1 MNDIM
6 DMKISGS
13 SAMPGGEY
21 RLVSISGS
29 GKVQGSLRCE
39 SLRCSGSAR
48 VQGDVDCAGEI
59 RCSGSSRVTGDITCQ
74 ELGCSGSTRCEGSLR
89 ANGRVHSSGALKVDG
104 SLEGGEVDVSGGLEA
119 GEIHCGRLHC
129 SGGARVSGGVEA
141 ESVHLT
147 GSAVIQ
153 GLLNAETV
161 EISASRGIRIGSI
174 GGSSIRIYK
183 TTWTWNTPRPTWS
196 GAAGSA
202 SARAAP
208 SDGWSTAR
216 AWTPGTE
223 PWAKASAP
231 VKAPS
236 DMELLYTDK
245 RIAVAVKPPGVLS
258 TDEPG
263 GMPELLRAQLGTP
276 CIRTV
281 HRLDAA
287 TGGVMVFARSAAAAS
302 ILSGQVREHRFRKIY
317 LAVVRGDPGQGGI
330 WRDMLGRDP
339 VRRVTYIAREPG
351 KDVRPAELSYE
362 ALAVQEGLSLV
373 RVTLHTGRTHQI
385 RVQFAGRGFPLVGDR
400 KYGGAGDGETLAL
413 WAWRLGFTHPE
424 TGRDMVFTHQPP
436 AVWPWTLFPLPE
448 TGK

>member
-59 RCSGSSRVTGDITCQ
+59 RCSGSSRVTGDIACQ

-104 SLEGGEVDVSGGLEA
+104 SL
-119 GEIHCGRLHC
+119 
-129 SGGARVSGGVEA
+129 EA

-183 TTWTWNTPRPTWS
+183 PTQVSLLGLFHS
-196 GAAGSA
+196 GISCAQVG
-202 SARAAP
+202 
-208 SDGWSTAR
+208 DIEGDDVDL
-216 AWTPGTE
+216 E
-223 PWAKASAP
+223 
-231 VKAPS
+231 
-236 DMELLYTDK
+236 YTQAD
-245 RIAVAVKPPGVLS
+245 
-258 TDEPG
+258 
-263 GMPELLRAQLGTP
+263 
-276 CIRTV
+276 
-281 HRLDAA
+281 
-287 TGGVMVFARSAAAAS
+287 
-302 ILSGQVREHRFRKIY
+302 
-317 LAVVRGDPGQGGI
+317 VVRG
-330 WRDMLGRDP
+330 
-339 VRRVTYIAREPG
+339 RRVRIG
-351 KDVRPAELSYE
+351 
-362 ALAVQEGLSLV
+362 EGCSIGRVEYSESLDAWDGTV
-373 RVTLHTGRTHQI
+373 GESVCTGE
-385 RVQFAGRGFPLVGDR
+385 
-400 KYGGAGDGETLAL
+400 GA
-413 WAWRLGFTHPE
+413 
-424 TGRDMVFTHQPP
+424 Q
-436 AVWPWTLFPLPE
+436 
-448 TGK
+448 

>member
-39 SLRCSGSAR
+39 SLRCSGSAK

-119 GEIHCGRLHC
+119 AEVRCGRLHC

-183 TTWTWNTPRPTWS
+183 PTQVS
-196 GAAGSA
+196 LLGLFHGSVSCA
-202 SARAAP
+202 QVG
-208 SDGWSTAR
+208 DIEGDDVDL
-216 AWTPGTE
+216 E
-223 PWAKASAP
+223 
-231 VKAPS
+231 
-236 DMELLYTDK
+236 YTQAD
-245 RIAVAVKPPGVLS
+245 
-258 TDEPG
+258 
-263 GMPELLRAQLGTP
+263 
-276 CIRTV
+276 
-281 HRLDAA
+281 
-287 TGGVMVFARSAAAAS
+287 
-302 ILSGQVREHRFRKIY
+302 
-317 LAVVRGDPGQGGI
+317 VVRG
-330 WRDMLGRDP
+330 
-339 VRRVTYIAREPG
+339 RRVRIG
-351 KDVRPAELSYE
+351 
-362 ALAVQEGLSLV
+362 EGCSIGRVEYSESLDAWDGTV
-373 RVTLHTGRTHQI
+373 GESVCTGQDA
-385 RVQFAGRGFPLVGDR
+385 Q
-400 KYGGAGDGETLAL
+400 
-413 WAWRLGFTHPE
+413 
-424 TGRDMVFTHQPP
+424 
-436 AVWPWTLFPLPE
+436 
-448 TGK
+448 

>member
-89 ANGRVHSSGALKVDG
+89 ANGRVHSSGALKLDG

-119 GEIHCGRLHC
+119 GEIRCGLLHC

-141 ESVHLT
+141 ESAHLT

-174 GGSSIRIYK
+174 GGSSIRIHK
-183 TTWTWNTPRPTWS
+183 PTQVS
-196 GAAGSA
+196 LLGLFHGSVSCA
-202 SARAAP
+202 QVG
-208 SDGWSTAR
+208 DIEGDDVDL
-216 AWTPGTE
+216 E
-223 PWAKASAP
+223 
-231 VKAPS
+231 
-236 DMELLYTDK
+236 YTQAD
-245 RIAVAVKPPGVLS
+245 
-258 TDEPG
+258 
-263 GMPELLRAQLGTP
+263 
-276 CIRTV
+276 
-281 HRLDAA
+281 
-287 TGGVMVFARSAAAAS
+287 
-302 ILSGQVREHRFRKIY
+302 
-317 LAVVRGDPGQGGI
+317 VVRG
-330 WRDMLGRDP
+330 
-339 VRRVTYIAREPG
+339 RRVRIG
-351 KDVRPAELSYE
+351 
-362 ALAVQEGLSLV
+362 EGCSIGRVEYSESLDAWDG
-373 RVTLHTGRTHQI
+373 T
-385 RVQFAGRGFPLVGDR
+385 VGESVCTSQD
-400 KYGGAGDGETLAL
+400 A
-413 WAWRLGFTHPE
+413 
-424 TGRDMVFTHQPP
+424 Q
-436 AVWPWTLFPLPE
+436 
-448 TGK
+448 

>member
-21 RLVSISGS
+21 RTVSISGS

-59 RCSGSSRVTGDITCQ
+59 RCSGSSRVTGDIDCQ

-141 ESVHLT
+141 ESAHLT

-183 TTWTWNTPRPTWS
+183 PTQVS
-196 GAAGSA
+196 LLGLFHGSVSCA
-202 SARAAP
+202 QVG
-208 SDGWSTAR
+208 DIEGDDVDL
-216 AWTPGTE
+216 E
-223 PWAKASAP
+223 
-231 VKAPS
+231 
-236 DMELLYTDK
+236 YTQAD
-245 RIAVAVKPPGVLS
+245 
-258 TDEPG
+258 
-263 GMPELLRAQLGTP
+263 
-276 CIRTV
+276 
-281 HRLDAA
+281 
-287 TGGVMVFARSAAAAS
+287 
-302 ILSGQVREHRFRKIY
+302 
-317 LAVVRGDPGQGGI
+317 VVRG
-330 WRDMLGRDP
+330 
-339 VRRVTYIAREPG
+339 RRVRIG
-351 KDVRPAELSYE
+351 
-362 ALAVQEGLSLV
+362 EGCSIGRVEYSESLDAWDGTV
-373 RVTLHTGRTHQI
+373 GESVCTGE
-385 RVQFAGRGFPLVGDR
+385 
-400 KYGGAGDGETLAL
+400 GA
-413 WAWRLGFTHPE
+413 
-424 TGRDMVFTHQPP
+424 Q
-436 AVWPWTLFPLPE
+436 
-448 TGK
+448 

>member
-21 RLVSISGS
+21 RTVSISGS

-48 VQGDVDCAGEI
+48 VQGTWTAPG
-59 RCSGSSRVTGDITCQ
+59 RSGAAAAAVSPATSPARSWAAPAPPGARGQ
-74 ELGCSGSTRCEGSLR
+74 SP

-183 TTWTWNTPRPTWS
+183 PTQVS
-196 GAAGSA
+196 LLGLFHGSVSCA
-202 SARAAP
+202 QVGDIEG
-208 SDGWSTAR
+208 DGVDLEYTQADVVRGRRVRIGEGCSIGR
-216 AWTPGTE
+216 VEYSEAWTPGTE

-231 VKAPS
+231 VKVPS
-236 DMELLYTDK
+236 DMELLYADK
-245 RIAVAVKPPGVLS
+245 RIAVAVKPPGS
-258 TDEPG
+258 SAPAS
-263 GMPELLRAQLGTP
+263 PAACRSCCAQLGTP
-276 CIRTV
+276 ASGRC
-281 HRLDAA
+281 
-287 TGGVMVFARSAAAAS
+287 TGWTPPPVGSWCLPGPPPLPPSCPARSGS
-302 ILSGQVREHRFRKIY
+302 TGSGKIY
-317 LAVVRGDPGQGGI
+317 LAVVLGDPGQGGI
-330 WRDMLGRDP
+330 WRDMLSRDP

-362 ALAVQEGLSLV
+362 TLAV
-373 RVTLHTGRTHQI
+373 
-385 RVQFAGRGFPLVGDR
+385 RG
-400 KYGGAGDGETLAL
+400 GGALRCG
-413 WAWRLGFTHPE
+413 
-424 TGRDMVFTHQPP
+424 
-436 AVWPWTLFPLPE
+436 
-448 TGK
+448 